1 MAWPAWPAAPRQH
14 WRRRTKWRGCRT
26 SPAPWTAEQVALQKM
41 RCHWCQKCKS
51 LCLAEIWYMVILIYR
66 YMYIHVYIY
75 IFITIL
81 WIPKIL
87 TSEWNTDHPME
98 PPVSRVNSQLICH
111 GGNTRKKHPYVD
123 HSVGME
129 YLWISAP
136 YQSYV
141 FYIYNCIIN
150 VYNMII
156 VIW

>member
-75 IFITIL
+75 I
-81 WIPKIL
+81 
-87 TSEWNTDHPME
+87 
-98 PPVSRVNSQLICH
+98 
-111 GGNTRKKHPYVD
+111 
-123 HSVGME
+123 
-129 YLWISAP
+129 
-136 YQSYV
+136 
-141 FYIYNCIIN
+141 YIYNYTMNPKDFDIWVKYRSSHGTPGFPRKFPIDLPWWKYQEKTPICWSFCWDGISMNLCPIPVICILYI
-150 VYNMII
+150 
-156 VIW
+156 